1 MGTKEYFEMVGK
13 NVRKYRR
20 LKKISQI
27 KLAQLCELQQSFISD
42 IENGKRN
49 ITLSILKKL
58 SDSLDIDFSLLL
70 INQSSEST
78 ANKK

>member
-1 MGTKEYFEMVGK
+1 MGTKEYLEMVGK
-13 NVRKYRR
+13 NVRKYRH

-58 SDSLDIDFSLLL
+58 SDSLDIDSSLLL
-70 INQSSEST
+70 INQSSESA

>member
-58 SDSLDIDFSLLL
+58 SDSLDIDFS
-70 INQSSEST
+70 
-78 ANKK
+78 